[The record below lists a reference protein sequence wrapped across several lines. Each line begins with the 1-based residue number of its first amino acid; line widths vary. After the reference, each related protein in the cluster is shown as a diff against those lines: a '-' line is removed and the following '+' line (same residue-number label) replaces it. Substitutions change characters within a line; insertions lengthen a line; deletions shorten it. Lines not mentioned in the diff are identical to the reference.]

1 MGFQWVET
9 VSVGHHLLRLER
21 TTIYPKTKQLV
32 EHHPVHQLG
41 VASKHVLFHGVLFL
55 QFGVPSHVP
64 FGVWFGFPLS
74 RRFRGG

>member
-9 VSVGHHLLRLER
+9 VSVGHHLL
-21 TTIYPKTKQLV
+21 QLV